1 MWLIVTTDGI
11 MEVSLETITLYTKF
25 LTWFD
30 IQQDSHA
37 IVIHI
42 SEVAGDL
49 YSCTTGS
56 KIALNPSPM

>member
-1 MWLIVTTDGI
+1 MVSAFTTD
-11 MEVSLETITLYTKF
+11 ESLTGHPGTLYTKF

-42 SEVAGDL
+42 SKVAEDL

-56 KIALNPSPM
+56 KIASNPSPM